1 LVEAVRSLVETD
13 ELKPKQKS
21 TLAGL
26 VEDFDRWRDL
36 SSSMPPSEL
45 AGLML
50 DESDYTG
57 MWKRDKSIEAPGRL
71 DNLKELIVALEDF
84 ETLTEFLEHVSL
96 VMEND
101 ASSSEEKV
109 TLMTLHS
116 AKGLEFKTVFLP
128 GWEEG
133 LFPHQRSLEDTGG
146 GGLEEERRLAYVGL
160 TRARQRAIVSYA
172 ANRRVY
178 GKWQSAIP
186 SRFVGELPNDHI
198 EEVNSMDT
206 FGSGQWGGAG
216 RLRETK
222 RFGNSR
228 STAPLIEDI
237 NWETQSLAGTASS
250 FTIGQR
256 IFHQKFGYGVVRAT
270 DGNKLEIAF
279 EKAGTK
285 KVIDSFVEAV

>member
-1 LVEAVRSLVETD
+1 
-13 ELKPKQKS
+13 
-21 TLAGL
+21 
-26 VEDFDRWRDL
+26 
-36 SSSMPPSEL
+36 
-45 AGLML
+45 
-50 DESDYTG
+50 
-57 MWKRDKSIEAPGRL
+57 
-71 DNLKELIVALEDF
+71 
-84 ETLTEFLEHVSL
+84 
-96 VMEND
+96 
-101 ASSSEEKV
+101 
-109 TLMTLHS
+109 
-116 AKGLEFKTVFLP
+116 
-128 GWEEG
+128 
-133 LFPHQRSLEDTGG
+133 
-146 GGLEEERRLAYVGL
+146 
-160 TRARQRAIVSYA
+160 
-172 ANRRVY
+172 
-178 GKWQSAIP
+178 
-186 SRFVGELPNDHI
+186 
-198 EEVNSMDT
+198 MDT